1 MVKDHRGHGT
11 GEVVVDP
18 TAVIEV
24 DMEAI
29 ESKEVIT
36 GRLSWEEVGVE
47 VETNTMIGKIGGNEL

>member
-1 MVKDHRGHGT
+1 M
-11 GEVVVDP
+11 DP

-47 VETNTMIGKIGGNEL
+47 VETNTMIGRIGGNEL

>member
-11 GEVVVDP
+11 GEVAVDP
-18 TAVIEV
+18 MAVIEV

-29 ESKEVIT
+29 ESKEVII